1 MTICPTNTENDSD
14 IDSDDA
20 TIPKTSSSHEDF
32 ATTDITRA
40 GSIYVP
46 LILGG
51 SPKQLP
57 EPCDLATPDA

>member
-14 IDSDDA
+14 IDSDDVA
-20 TIPKTSSSHEDF
+20 IPKTSSDEDF

-46 LILGG
+46 LILCG